1 MTAYIIRRLL
11 LLIPTLLIVTF
22 ITTLA
27 IRFVPGDIIDI
38 KVGLLDFVTEEGLIA
53 ERARIEADLGLDVP
67 VHIYYVRWMRDLL
80 LHGDLGTSL
89 WQGTPV
95 TQEILARM
103 GVTFELGILA
113 IIVALCISF
122 PVGIYSAVRQDSI
135 GDYIART
142 FAILCMS
149 LPSFW
154 VGTMVVVFPSIWW
167 NWSPP
172 IINIPFFDDPM
183 GNLAMYLLPAVVL
196 GMVMNGVNMRMT
208 RTMMLEVLKQ
218 DYIRTAWSKGL
229 RERVVVI
236 RHALKNAMIPVIT
249 IMGLQIPLVVGG
261 SVIIEQIFC
270 LPGMGRLMVSAAF
283 QRDYTMLVGVTVV
296 LSLAVVLAVLI
307 TDLSYAYLDPRIR
320 YK

>member
-67 VHIYYVRWMRDLL
+67 IHIYYVRWMRDLIF
-80 LHGDLGTSL
+80 HGDLGTSL

-95 TQEILARM
+95 TQEILARV

-113 IIVALCISF
+113 IIVALCLSF
-122 PVGIYSAVRQDSI
+122 PIGIYSAIRQDSI

-154 VGTMVVVFPSIWW
+154 VGTMVVVFPSIWL

-172 IINIPFFDDPM
+172 IINIPFFDDPI
-183 GNLAMYLLPAVVL
+183 GNLAMYMLPAAIL

-218 DYIRTAWSKGL
+218 DYIRTAWAKGL
-229 RERVVVI
+229 KERVVVI

-249 IMGLQIPLVVGG
+249 IVGLQIPLVVGG

-283 QRDYTMLVGVTVV
+283 QRDYTMLVGVTVI